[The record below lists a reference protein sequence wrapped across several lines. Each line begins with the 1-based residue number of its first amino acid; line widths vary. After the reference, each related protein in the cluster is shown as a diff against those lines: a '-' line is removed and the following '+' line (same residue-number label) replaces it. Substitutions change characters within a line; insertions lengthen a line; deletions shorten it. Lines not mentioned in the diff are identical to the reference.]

1 MKGIFYIGR
10 GSISKGADATT
21 SKVAVGSRS
30 RRTSGTIT
38 ALILGSE
45 RSPRATAPRL
55 TQVRLEKEQV
65 TEVKG
70 HRCKSEC
77 GTPPGSVAADSR
89 FLVQEGGLQLDADVT
104 EFSQRRAATSCLH
117 RELRFTSAFDISCSW
132 AGRRSSIT
140 RLSQRSI

>member
-1 MKGIFYIGR
+1 MDDVRRRMKGIFYIGR
-10 GSISKGADATT
+10 GSISRGADATT

-65 TEVKG
+65 TEVKATDASRSG
-70 HRCKSEC
+70 VHHQGVLQRTVAFLSKKVASSSTQMSPSSLSVMQQLRVCTENF
-77 GTPPGSVAADSR
+77 GSPQLLISRALGQVAGA
-89 FLVQEGGLQLDADVT
+89 Q
-104 EFSQRRAATSCLH
+104 
-117 RELRFTSAFDISCSW
+117 
-132 AGRRSSIT
+132 
-140 RLSQRSI
+140 

>member
-1 MKGIFYIGR
+1 MDDVRRRMKGIFYIGR
-10 GSISKGADATT
+10 GSISRGADATT

-65 TEVKG
+65 TEVKATDASRSG
-70 HRCKSEC
+70 VHHQECCSGQSLSCPKRWPPARRRCHR
-77 GTPPGSVAADSR
+77 V
-89 FLVQEGGLQLDADVT
+89 L
-104 EFSQRRAATSCLH
+104 
-117 RELRFTSAFDISCSW
+117 SASCSNFVS
-132 AGRRSSIT
+132 APRTSVH
-140 RLSQRSI
+140 LSF